1 MNTPG
6 TVGDHN
12 WSWRV
17 RSEAL
22 NPYVSGRL
30 REITRTYRRCL

>member
-1 MNTPG
+1 
-6 TVGDHN
+6 
-12 WSWRV
+12 V

-22 NPYVSGRL
+22 NPYVSGKL